1 MKPNNKTID
10 EPKKLDNHINP
21 LVSFMANPVSKAL
34 LALLLILA
42 MGVIFNAD
50 GTFFKLS
57 IHRDTFRQLSIFGI
71 LACGMSL
78 VIISGG
84 IDLAVGSVTGLIAVL
99 FAIFAIHWDWPAW
112 LAILVCLAIGSLS
125 GFISGT
131 LITRAKLQPFIAT
144 LAIMTFAR
152 GFARY
157 ITDGRK
163 ISTYVEDASGNFI
176 IKELPRIF
184 SQIDTKILG
193 GNLNVVSVIF
203 FIVFIVTWI
212 LLSRHKWGRDVY
224 AIGGNEEAARL
235 SGVPVV
241 RSKSLV
247 YVYCGL
253 LCAIAGICFAAQ
265 TTQGDPAAATGYE
278 LTAIAMTVIGGT
290 SMAGGR
296 GGMGLTFLGIL
307 TIAYLQKILSL
318 NAVPEA
324 LREMTTGAI
333 IVIAVLAQRKKD

>member
-1 MKPNNKTID
+1 MKSNKSTAETNNNKN
-10 EPKKLDNHINP
+10 KLATF
-21 LVSFMANPVSKAL
+21 LANPASKAL
-34 LALLLILA
+34 LALILVLA
-42 MGVIFNAD
+42 MGFIFNAD
-50 GTFFKLS
+50 GAFLKIGT
-57 IHRDTFRQLSIFGI
+57 HRDTFRSLSIFGI
-71 LACGMSL
+71 LACGVSL

-84 IDLAVGSVTGLIAVL
+84 IDLAVGSVAGLTAVL
-99 FAIFAIHWDWPAW
+99 FAIFTIHWDWPAW
-112 LAILVCLAIGSLS
+112 LAILACLVIGGLT
-125 GFISGT
+125 GFISGS

-144 LAIMTFAR
+144 LAMMTFAR

-163 ISTYVEDASGNFI
+163 ISTYVQDPSGGFV
-176 IKELPRIF
+176 IKELPKIF

-203 FIVFIVTWI
+203 FVVLIITWI
-212 LLSRHKWGRDVY
+212 LLSRHKWGRDIF

-241 RSKSLV
+241 RSKTLV
-247 YVYCGL
+247 YVYCGI

-307 TIAYLQKILSL
+307 TIAYLQKILSI

-333 IVIAVLAQRKKD
+333 IVIAVLAQGKKT

>member
-1 MKPNNKTID
+1 MRKERKQSVRG
-10 EPKKLDNHINP
+10 EP
-21 LVSFMANPVSKAL
+21 VSMRRRLMEFIANPISKAL
-34 LALLLILA
+34 LALFLILL

-50 GTFFKLS
+50 GTFFKFGT
-57 IHRDTFRQLSIFGI
+57 HRDTFRQLSIFGI
-71 LACGMSL
+71 LACGMTL

-84 IDLAVGSVTGLIAVL
+84 IDLAVGSVTGLCAVL
-99 FAIFAIHWDWPAW
+99 FAIFTIHWDWPAW
-112 LAILVCLAIGSLS
+112 LAILACIGVGCIT
-125 GFISGT
+125 GFISGS
-131 LITRAKLQPFIAT
+131 LISRAKLQPFIAT
-144 LAIMTFAR
+144 LAMYTFAR
-152 GFARY
+152 GLARY

-163 ISTYVEDASGNFI
+163 ISTYVQKADGSFVT
-176 IKELPRIF
+176 KTLPAIF

-203 FIVFIVTWI
+203 FFVLIITWI
-212 LLSRHKWGRDVY
+212 LLARHKWGRDIF

-235 SGVPVV
+235 SGVSVAK
-241 RSKSLV
+241 SKTMV
-247 YVYCGL
+247 YVYCGI

-296 GGMGLTFLGIL
+296 GGMGLTLLGIL
-307 TIAYLQKILSL
+307 TIAYLQKVLSL

-333 IVIAVLAQRKKD
+333 IVIAVLAQGKKD